1 MASVFETFR
10 KKFINSFE
18 LYPRDYLSTL
28 DYSYDAILWFLIS
41 NLQLISDWKTFTEST
56 IRGST
61 LMIFKGY
68 TVFNNEFL
76 KPGNAKEPT
85 LSMLIIYLDTVLY
98 NISQLKFLIVLIQK
112 TSNSYSNDSSIG
124 CFLEIDLDYPD

>member
-1 MASVFETFR
+1 
-10 KKFINSFE
+10 
-18 LYPRDYLSTL
+18 
-28 DYSYDAILWFLIS
+28 
-41 NLQLISDWKTFTEST
+41 
-56 IRGST
+56 
-61 LMIFKGY
+61 MIFKGY

-98 NISQLKFLIVLIQK
+98 NFSQLKFLIVLIQK

-124 CFLEIDLDYPD
+124 YFLEIDLGYLD